1 MILQTCTLNR
11 KIISIGKVFL
21 LIYFLCTPFH
31 ELAFYCLNYALCLL
45 LSYLNH
51 AFVYYNQICAT
62 IYLMYPLQVKEFVH
76 KLTTEYTLHSSVKL
90 SITQNIDFFLKIVEL
105 QSKLMY

>member
-1 MILQTCTLNR
+1 
-11 KIISIGKVFL
+11 
-21 LIYFLCTPFH
+21 
-31 ELAFYCLNYALCLL
+31 
-45 LSYLNH
+45 
-51 AFVYYNQICAT
+51 
-62 IYLMYPLQVKEFVH
+62 MYPLQVKEFVH